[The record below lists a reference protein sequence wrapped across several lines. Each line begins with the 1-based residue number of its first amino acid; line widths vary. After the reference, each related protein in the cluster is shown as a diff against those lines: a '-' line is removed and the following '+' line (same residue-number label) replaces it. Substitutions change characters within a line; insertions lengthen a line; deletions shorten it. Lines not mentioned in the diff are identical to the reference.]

1 MESSKVFFGQFFQ
14 MGQKNKLFKVFLLRI
29 IFISNVIENKY
40 EFICLCCIFNELWFL
55 EVDFLTS
62 ALAW

>member
-29 IFISNVIENKY
+29 IFINNIIENKY
-40 EFICLCCIFNELWFL
+40 EFICLCYIFNEL
-55 EVDFLTS
+55 
-62 ALAW
+62 